1 MVNQYPDDGRVLSA
15 FAQTLAQNGQHEAA
29 VRSAQRAIRSGNGNL
44 NPLDQYQMQLLLG
57 KLLSQSGQLDQAIYH
72 LDQAIQLMPNSIEPY
87 LELGNA
93 HQSRR
98 QYRQA
103 LRMYEKAASIAP
115 NDPRPHYLSG
125 ITYKEG
131 KDYKNAESMFRRAAT
146 LAPNDVNIR
155 RQLAAVIALNL
166 VHNPKPV
173 RISD

>member
-1 MVNQYPDDGRVLSA
+1 
-15 FAQTLAQNGQHEAA
+15 
-29 VRSAQRAIRSGNGNL
+29 
-44 NPLDQYQMQLLLG
+44 
-57 KLLSQSGQLDQAIYH
+57 
-72 LDQAIQLMPNSIEPY
+72 
-87 LELGNA
+87 
-93 HQSRR
+93 
-98 QYRQA
+98 
-103 LRMYEKAASIAP
+103 MYEKAASIAP